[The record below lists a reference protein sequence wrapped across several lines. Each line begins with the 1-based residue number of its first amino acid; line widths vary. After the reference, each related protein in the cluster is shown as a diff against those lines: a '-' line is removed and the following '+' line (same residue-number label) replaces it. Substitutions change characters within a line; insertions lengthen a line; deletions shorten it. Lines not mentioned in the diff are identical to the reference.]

1 MDTERP
7 LSRVRLDPLRHI
19 YELRAYAEPVDTSKP
34 LSEMTRPY
42 VVVGIVTIVAGVA
55 VVEMVRGEI
64 SNAALKDFEAKL
76 RDMGVSHFTWE
87 RHKADGTVKNVAKAI

>member
-1 MDTERP
+1 MDKGT
-7 LSRVRLDPLRHI
+7 SRVRLDPLRHI
-19 YELRAYAEPVDTSKP
+19 YELRAYAEPVDTTKP

-64 SNAALKDFEAKL
+64 SNAALKDFQDTLK
-76 RDMGVSHFTWE
+76 DMGVHQFTWE
-87 RHKADGTVKNVAKAI
+87 RHKADGTVKNVVREI